1 MRRSRR
7 TPFRL
12 RASAFVAGLALAVAG
27 EAAESVR
34 RTATAFDEPVEV
46 ELAGLGLVEARAAAD
61 AAVAAIA
68 AAERRVREL
77 ETRLTASAAEA
88 GAPAGLDA
96 ETLELMVRAD
106 AFCRW
111 SDGVVSALGG
121 RLLRVWGVRFP
132 APGKPTPEVRA
143 RAAESA
149 RCDRLSLDRKAA
161 TARVAAGT
169 EADLLPFELGWAL
182 DRGAAALAERGVE
195 NFRLRL
201 GPVLRGAGAGP
212 RGRGWKVE
220 FPALPGATRPLDA
233 FFLRDRSAAILTAQE
248 RPLWFGGDPAP
259 RWVDLARGEPA
270 EGRVAVAVVTELAVD
285 AQALAWAMFA
295 RGPRDGQ
302 FALGALRPE
311 PSVLWALGRGEG
323 EPLLVDSRWSAVPK
337 R

>member
-1 MRRSRR
+1 VISRHSVR
-7 TPFRL
+7 VWSW
-12 RASAFVAGLALAVAG
+12 AAISGLAVH
-27 EAAESVR
+27 AAFAADTVR
-34 RTATAFDEPVEV
+34 RTGTAFDETLEV
-46 ELAGLGLVEARAAAD
+46 EIAGVAATEAEAAAEE
-61 AAVAAIA
+61 AVAAIV
-68 AAERRVREL
+68 AAERRLREL
-77 ETRLTASAAEA
+77 ETRLSASGAEGAEA
-88 GAPAGLDA
+88 AALEP
-96 ETLELMVRAD
+96 ETLELLVRAD
-106 AFCRW
+106 GFCRW
-111 SDGVVSALGG
+111 SDGAVGALGG

-143 RAAESA
+143 RAVESA
-149 RCDRLSLDRKAA
+149 RCNRLSLDRKAA
-161 TARVAAGT
+161 TARLAAGS

-195 NFRLRL
+195 SFRLRL
-201 GPVLRGAGAGP
+201 GPVVRGAGPGP
-212 RGRGWKVE
+212 RGRGWRVD
-220 FPALPGATRPLDA
+220 FPKLPGATRPLDG

-248 RPLWFGGDPAP
+248 RPIYFGGDPQP

-270 EGRVAVAVVTELAVD
+270 EGRIAVAVVTELAVD

-302 FALGALRPE
+302 FSLGALRPE